1 MFLLRDG
8 RTPGGR
14 EYRRKAKIILR
25 NYVMRFSTNKAILAV
40 AVCSSFV
47 CASAAMAA
55 KGNSVTM
62 HFVGSVTD
70 STCDVRPFNSAGVD
84 ATTINIGTVK
94 PDGSQAEAPVN
105 FYLKPVNCD
114 VKTIKSTHA
123 SILWASSGLS
133 DIGLLNTHGSATG
146 VHVKLMPVNEG
157 GANTIDTGN
166 GVQADNIIKEGGNI
180 VYYKGTSALT
190 GSFAYKVG
198 LEVDSGATLGAG
210 TVDADATYTVAYN

>member
-1 MFLLRDG
+1 
-8 RTPGGR
+8 
-14 EYRRKAKIILR
+14 
-25 NYVMRFSTNKAILAV
+25 MRFSTNKAILAV

-55 KGNSVTM
+55 EGNSVTL

-84 ATTINIGTVK
+84 ATTLNIGTVK
-94 PDGSQAEAPVN
+94 SDGTGAEAPVM
-105 FYLKPVNCD
+105 FYLKPVNCRGY
-114 VKTIKSTHA
+114 KISSTNA

-133 DIGLLNTHGSATG
+133 DVGLLNTHGAATG
-146 VHVKLMPVNEG
+146 VHVKLMPVNET
-157 GANTIDTGN
+157 GANTIDTSN

-180 VYYKGTSALT
+180 VYYKSTSALT
-190 GSFAYKVG
+190 GAFAYKVG
-198 LEVDSGATLGAG
+198 LEVDSGAKPTAG

>member
-1 MFLLRDG
+1 
-8 RTPGGR
+8 
-14 EYRRKAKIILR
+14 
-25 NYVMRFSTNKAILAV
+25 MRFSTNKAILAV

-55 KGNSVTM
+55 KGNSVSM
-62 HFVGSVTD
+62 HFVGSVTS

-84 ATTINIGTVK
+84 ATTINVGTVK
-94 PDGSQAEAPVN
+94 PDGTEAEAPVN

-114 VKTIKSTHA
+114 TNTIASKNA

-133 DIGLLNTHGSATG
+133 DVGLLNTHGSATG

-157 GANTIDTGN
+157 DANTIDTDN
-166 GVQADNIIKEGGNI
+166 GVQAENIIREGANI
-180 VYYKGTSALT
+180 VYYSNTKPLT
-190 GSFAYKVG
+190 GAFAYKVG
-198 LEVDSGATLGAG
+198 LEVDSGVTPTAG

>member
-1 MFLLRDG
+1 
-8 RTPGGR
+8 
-14 EYRRKAKIILR
+14 
-25 NYVMRFSTNKAILAV
+25 MRFSTNKAILAV

-55 KGNSVTM
+55 KGNSVSM
-62 HFVGSVTD
+62 HFVGAVTS

-94 PDGSQAEAPVN
+94 PDGSGAEAPVN

-114 VKTIKSTHA
+114 VKTISSTNA

-133 DIGLLNTHGSATG
+133 TAGLLNTHGSATG
-146 VHVKLMPVNEG
+146 VHVKLMPVNET
-157 GANTIDTGN
+157 GANTIDAGN
-166 GVQADNIIKEGGNI
+166 GVQADDMIREGGNI
-180 VYYKGTSALT
+180 VYYKSTSPLA

-198 LEVDSGATLGAG
+198 LEVDSDATLTPGS
-210 TVDADATYTVAYN
+210 VDVDATYTVAYN

>member
-1 MFLLRDG
+1 
-8 RTPGGR
+8 
-14 EYRRKAKIILR
+14 
-25 NYVMRFSTNKAILAV
+25 MRFSTNKALLAL

-55 KGNSVTM
+55 KGNSVSM
-62 HFVGSVTD
+62 HFVGSVTS

-84 ATTINIGTVK
+84 ATTINVGTVK
-94 PDGSQAEAPVN
+94 PDGAEAEAPVN

-114 VKTIKSTHA
+114 AKVIASTNA

-133 DIGLLNTHGSATG
+133 DVGLLNTHGSATG
-146 VHVKLMPVNEG
+146 VHVKLMPVNETN
-157 GANTIDTGN
+157 ANVIDINN
-166 GVQADNIIKEGGNI
+166 GVQADKIIREGANI
-180 VYYKGTSALT
+180 VYYGGNTKPLT

-198 LEVDSGATLGAG
+198 LEVDSGVTPTAG